1 MCYPLPSP
9 RTGLYPFLK
18 NVPQNVLFFQKSVRS
33 PSKVP
38 ITGLKCRYIVL
49 IYAIWEKIFKYFD
62 GLVTRNSFLF
72 YFSEEILWFWLKEL
86 KILNKVVSFLLL
98 SFRSL
103 FIRCI
108 SIKVFFH
115 NFSNYNISFV
125 RGKLE
130 RLTTTECILW
140 SSYITQLLFLY
151 YNLRFIRCIKYT
163 FITPHFLPRRTL
175 TSYLNDEFYLHY
187 FK

>member
-1 MCYPLPSP
+1 MELLILILPFALPWQCRKMYSVKYSFHKYW
-9 RTGLYPFLK
+9 RLYH
-18 NVPQNVLFFQKSVRS
+18 
-33 PSKVP
+33 PSKP
-38 ITGLKCRYIVL
+38 IIFWRGRL
-49 IYAIWEKIFKYFD
+49 IYAIWEQIFKYFD

-130 RLTTTECILW
+130 RLTTSKCILW
-140 SSYITQLLFLY
+140 HSISLSFCSYIIIYDSL
-151 YNLRFIRCIKYT
+151 
-163 FITPHFLPRRTL
+163 
-175 TSYLNDEFYLHY
+175 
-187 FK
+187 